1 MKITDQEIL
10 TSIFHETAKKLP
22 YFATNNY
29 FGNRRGL
36 GSTDAWSQR
45 YATQICTAYRESA
58 LKLELSSTQSM
69 IRIRELI
76 AAHSSRSPY
85 SVEFCAQQN
94 AYVVI
99 CGYFAG
105 GDWGFRLG
113 SRGLAEYQVIY
124 GYLSATSSRHRHHHF
139 HKWKIDAPKN
149 KIGHRIAAGNA
160 HAELIFSLSSS
171 LQEK

>member
-36 GSTDAWSQR
+36 GNTDAWSQR

-58 LKLELSSTQSM
+58 LKLGLSSTQSM

-76 AAHSSRSPY
+76 ASGHL
-85 SVEFCAQQN
+85 V
-94 AYVVI
+94 
-99 CGYFAG
+99 
-105 GDWGFRLG
+105 
-113 SRGLAEYQVIY
+113 AEKVRPGQSFY
-124 GYLSATSSRHRHHHF
+124 
-139 HKWKIDAPKN
+139 
-149 KIGHRIAAGNA
+149 
-160 HAELIFSLSSS
+160 FSLPESETKPMFEITIKLLANGGITKEPVSAVGFDE
-171 LQEK
+171 LAANITEILVIEFGEKSKSVC